1 MEENRLSLQRENEQM
16 RSSLSEMERQ
26 ISMMGNQMA
35 VNDSQTRQN
44 VHNNS
49 YNQWG
54 NATLDELERMD
65 KDTKPHQTSIIL
77 QQTML
82 TDQAIKDAT
91 NNSQHVQDDNQ

>member
-49 YNQWG
+49 YN
-54 NATLDELERMD
+54 
-65 KDTKPHQTSIIL
+65 
-77 QQTML
+77 
-82 TDQAIKDAT
+82 
-91 NNSQHVQDDNQ
+91 